1 MRIFN
6 PAGLWPETRC
16 ETQSP
21 PTNLPWPSDCLKV
34 SCSAAPGI
42 FTKDVCIRDDPW
54 FNFIVN
60 SNTDAISRL
69 CPACGLCCNGVLF
82 GDVELQRGDDAK
94 VLTKLGIDLFRKGR
108 KTAFSQPCSCFDG
121 ERCNIYA
128 HRPEQC
134 CAFEC
139 GLLKRVKA
147 GRLTPGAALKTIA
160 ETRRNSAAV
169 LELVR
174 KLGNLDEHQPLNQR
188 YARVAAQPIDLSADV
203 VEVERRGELMMAV
216 ARLVKSLKRD
226 FLT

>member
-1 MRIFN
+1 MHSRV
-6 PAGLWPETRC
+6 P
-16 ETQSP
+16 
-21 PTNLPWPSDCLKV
+21 
-34 SCSAAPGI
+34 
-42 FTKDVCIRDDPW
+42 PW
-54 FNFIVN
+54 FNLVV
-60 SNTDAISRL
+60 TLKCDAISRL

-94 VLTKLGIDLFRKGR
+94 VLSKLGIDLFRKGR

-121 ERCNIYA
+121 ERCRIYT

-134 CAFEC
+134 RAFEC

-174 KLGNLDEHQPLNQR
+174 ELGNLDEHLPLNQR
-188 YARVAAQPIDLSADV
+188 YARVIAQPIDMSAGEALVDC
-203 VEVERRGELMMAV
+203 RGELMMAV
-216 ARLVKSLKRD
+216 AKLVETLKRD